1 MNTQARDAT
10 QAYHEELYS
19 SKILFQKD
27 SSWLETPKKEIIS
40 LVERNFLGKKNI
52 TALDLGSGVGRN
64 AIPIAQMIGKYGGR
78 VRCVDYLH
86 IAIDRLVEY
95 TKKYHVRQFIDGVVS
110 PIEDFFIQPD
120 TYDFIIAHSV
130 LSHVEN
136 KEKMIQV
143 MKNMAQGIRKNGI
156 VYIYLITNTK
166 EFDTKSGNE
175 QKHQAEVDISF
186 TKASSLLKSIFRGWK
201 IQALRKEP
209 YEETFIRRSREI
221 LWKVDYLLFVA
232 KLV

>member
-1 MNTQARDAT
+1 
-10 QAYHEELYS
+10 
-19 SKILFQKD
+19 
-27 SSWLETPKKEIIS
+27 
-40 LVERNFLGKKNI
+40 
-52 TALDLGSGVGRN
+52 
-64 AIPIAQMIGKYGGR
+64 
-78 VRCVDYLH
+78 
-86 IAIDRLVEY
+86 
-95 TKKYHVRQFIDGVVS
+95 
-110 PIEDFFIQPD
+110 
-120 TYDFIIAHSV
+120 
-130 LSHVEN
+130 
-136 KEKMIQV
+136 
-143 MKNMAQGIRKNGI
+143 MAQGIRKNGI